1 MKVSNETRHMHQQHV
16 EAWGKAK
23 KPSNKGEVL
32 ATRPMNLH
40 YTYLQTQTN
49 SYDVYGLACTCGG
62 KSQATN
68 RSSMPSVMH
77 GASSFVDLVEKA

>member
-1 MKVSNETRHMHQQHV
+1 MHQQHV

-32 ATRPMNLH
+32 ATRHVTPH
-40 YTYLQTQTN
+40 YTHLQTQIV
-49 SYDVYGLACTCGG
+49 SCDVYGLAWTCGG

-68 RSSMPSVMH
+68 RSSVPSVMH
-77 GASSFVDLVEKA
+77 GASSFGDPIKKA